1 MNIRHSV
8 AFLALA
14 VAVPALAA
22 PPANFDARVEALRQA
37 SETPGIAI
45 AIVEDGKTVLARGY
59 GVRKMGGTDPV
70 DADTIF
76 MTGSTGKAVTV
87 AALATLVDAGK
98 LTWDDRVVDKLPG
111 FQMYDSWVTREM
123 TVRDLLTHRSGL
135 GLGAGDLLFV
145 PRSNR
150 TRAEIVERL
159 KFIKPAT
166 SFRSGYAYDNILYT
180 IAGALIEAV
189 SGQSYED
196 YLRQHVYKPAG
207 LLTATSD
214 EPSRLAT
221 ANRAYPHGRVGGSI
235 RGLGPQRPLDETDQL
250 GAASTPAGLLAMSA
264 SDLAKWL
271 TIQLSR
277 GKTADGGRLFS
288 EASATAM
295 WNPETIEPIGPV
307 PPGFEATKPMFK
319 AYALGWEVSEYG
331 GAKIISHSGGVF
343 GFITM
348 VVLIPEKNVG
358 FAITMNAEE
367 GAVRRG
373 LTYELIDHYLGRP
386 YVDWAARYKALLT
399 TMLTKAKA
407 TVETKAAEPAKIGPS
422 LSLDRYVGSY
432 ADPWYGRIAVSRTG
446 SGLAIDFKETPRMSG
461 PLDHYQYDTFIAR
474 FTDKGIEP
482 AYVSFGL
489 DAEGKVERISMKPVS
504 PTADFSFD
512 YQDLDFRPAAS
523 AAR

>member
-1 MNIRHSV
+1 MNIRLSV
-8 AFLALA
+8 ALVALA
-14 VAVPALAA
+14 AAAPAFAA

-37 SETPGIAI
+37 SETPGMAI

-59 GVRKMGGTDPV
+59 GVRKIGGTEPV

-98 LTWDDRVVDKLPG
+98 LKWDDKVVDRLPG

-145 PRSNR
+145 PRSKR

-159 KFIKPAT
+159 KYIKPAT

-189 SGQSYED
+189 SGQTYEN
-196 YLRQHVYKPAG
+196 YLRDHVYKPAG

-214 EPSRLAT
+214 EPSRLGT
-221 ANRAYPHGRVGGSI
+221 VNRAYPHGRIGGPV
-235 RGLGPQRPLDETDQL
+235 RGLAPQQLLDETDQL

-264 SDLAKWL
+264 NDLAKWL
-271 TIQLSR
+271 SIQLSH
-277 GKTADGGRLFS
+277 GKTPDGGRLFS
-288 EASATAM
+288 EASSAAM
-295 WNPETIEPIGPV
+295 WNPETIEPINPV
-307 PPGFEATKPMFK
+307 PPGFEATKPMFR

-373 LTYELIDHYLGRP
+373 LTNELLDHYLGRP
-386 YVDWAARYKALLT
+386 FADWPARYKTLLT
-399 TMLTKAKA
+399 TMLTNAKA
-407 TVETKAAEPAKIGPS
+407 AVETKTATPAKIGPS
-422 LSLDRYVGSY
+422 LALDRYSGTY
-432 ADPWYGRIAVSRTG
+432 ADPWYGRITVG
-446 SGLAIDFKETPRMSG
+446 QGKNGLNINFTETPRMIG
-461 PLDHYQYDTFIAR
+461 PLEHYQYDTFIAR
-474 FTDKGIEP
+474 FEDKGIEP
-482 AYVSFGL
+482 AYVTFGL
-489 DAEGKVERISMKPVS
+489 GAEGKVERISMKPVS

-523 AAR
+523 AAK

>member
-1 MNIRHSV
+1 MNIRHAAALV
-8 AFLALA
+8 AM
-14 VAVPALAA
+14 VAACPALAA
-22 PPANFDARVEALRQA
+22 PPANFDQRVEELRRA
-37 SETPGIAI
+37 SETPGMAI
-45 AIVEDGKTVLARGY
+45 AIVEDGKTVLAKGY
-59 GVRKMGGTDPV
+59 GVRKIGGSEPV

-98 LTWDDRVVDKLPG
+98 LGWDDKVVDRLPG
-111 FQMYDSWVTREM
+111 FQMYDAWVTREM

-135 GLGAGDLLFV
+135 GLGAGDLMFV
-145 PRSNR
+145 PRSKR
-150 TRAEIVERL
+150 TRAQMLEGL
-159 KFIKPAT
+159 KHIKPAT

-180 IAGALIEAV
+180 VAGALIEAV
-189 SGQSYED
+189 SGQSYESYVRD
-196 YLRQHVYKPAG
+196 HVYKPAG

-214 EPSRLAT
+214 EPSRLGT
-221 ANRAYPHGRVGGSI
+221 VNRAYPHGRINGPV
-235 RGLGPQRPLDETDQL
+235 RGLGDQQLLDETDQL

-264 SDLAKWL
+264 NDLAKWL
-271 TIQLSR
+271 TIQLAH
-277 GKTADGGRLFS
+277 GKTADGGRLFT
-288 EASATAM
+288 EASSAAM

-373 LTYELIDHYLGRP
+373 LTNELIDHYLGRP
-386 YVDWAARYKALLT
+386 YVDWAARYKQLLT
-399 TMLTKAKA
+399 TMLTNAKTA
-407 TVETKAAEPAKIGPS
+407 VETKAATPAKVGPS
-422 LSLDRYVGSY
+422 LSLDRYAGQY
-432 ADPWYGRIAVSRTG
+432 RDPWYGRISVSQGKT
-446 SGLAIDFKETPRMSG
+446 GLAINFNETPRMSG
-461 PLDHYQYDTFIAR
+461 PLVHYQYDTFIAR
-474 FTDKGIEP
+474 FEDNGIEP
-482 AYVSFGL
+482 AYVTFGL
-489 DAEGKVERISMKPVS
+489 DAEGKVNRITMKPVS

-512 YQDLDFRPAAS
+512 YQDLNFTPV